1 MAKIPPLSPDSL
13 YCKLVREA
21 KAKPRTST
29 FRMRPSQSRR
39 RAEKPCPLNTHKL
52 GVGGGPY
59 PDVSIQRTMRQ
70 KLLECKDDERER
82 RRPTLVKAR
91 IRRMRHPPLLGRPR
105 PLLRPFIL
113 VIDLVEIQTCRMHFS
128 PSPTASHIRHPFQI
142 HTHKCREED
151 GDDADAQM
159 DWLESSP
166 PAESGQ
172 KTRESADSRVGNG
185 ASFRRRRRNW
195 REKFCRIG
203 CPISRERETL
213 QVQPDKKWLLA
224 STHAHSMGPRAGRPP
239 RGHLSC
245 SGRRN

>member
-1 MAKIPPLSPDSL
+1 M
-13 YCKLVREA
+13 
-21 KAKPRTST
+21 
-29 FRMRPSQSRR
+29 
-39 RAEKPCPLNTHKL
+39 
-52 GVGGGPY
+52 
-59 PDVSIQRTMRQ
+59 
-70 KLLECKDDERER
+70 
-82 RRPTLVKAR
+82 KAR

-203 CPISRERETL
+203 CPISRERLCRYNQTKNGCSRAHMPIVWGPAREDHHVAICL
-213 QVQPDKKWLLA
+213 VQEDEINCQ
-224 STHAHSMGPRAGRPP
+224 TFQRRVEREGRTE
-239 RGHLSC
+239 
-245 SGRRN
+245 RRRFFQCLKSRD